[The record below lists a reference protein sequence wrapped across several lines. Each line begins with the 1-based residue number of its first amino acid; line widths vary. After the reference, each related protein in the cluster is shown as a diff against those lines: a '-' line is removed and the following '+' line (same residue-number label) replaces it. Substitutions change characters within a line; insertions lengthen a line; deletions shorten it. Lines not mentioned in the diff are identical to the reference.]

1 MKLARTAFSALL
13 LAAFAACGGS
23 KPAPGTPAAAPATAP
38 ADADAAPPP
47 PPEEPATQAA
57 PPAPDTNAESTDAE
71 DPSGKKDQAD
81 EKVIDKKKANGAVD
95 DM

>member
-1 MKLARTAFSALL
+1 MKLARTALSALL

-23 KPAPGTPAAAPATAP
+23 KPAPGTPAVAPVTAP

-47 PPEEPATQAA
+47 PPEDPATQAA
-57 PPAPDTNAESTDAE
+57 PAPDTNVESTDAE

-81 EKVIDKKKANGAVD
+81 EKVIEKKKANGAVD